1 MRFWLP
7 ILVPSAPYCSAS
19 SSHLHCRASRVA
31 RNQAKVGAA
40 ASEPAEP
47 EPLSL
52 ALALALALSCSLMP
66 PSGLPPPATNSS
78 PCFGLA
84 VGKRR
89 RYGGM
94 FCCGALGEGLVDL
107 CQGPDVVRA
116 DADESFGQE
125 RATANIDPS
134 AAPTTSIGDTLLDV
148 STLEIPWAKTSEGKS
163 ARCRCH
169 FTPPRGLEGHRRLL
183 VVVGLCF
190 QTKTP
195 GCYVVLEGERTP
207 RLHHGRLPRP
217 HRRRSLAHKQTHPLP
232 LTPANSPLLQRHF
245 PFLSPRWRT
254 SPAGRQRPRTCC
266 SWAQIHLPAS
276 PAPPLLPL
284 VHCRRW
290 ESGRWSDSCWRCSSS
305 SSPQSSGSPG
315 S

>member
-125 RATANIDPS
+125 TSDGQHRSIRSPDHEHRRYIARRVDFGDPLGEDERGK
-134 AAPTTSIGDTLLDV
+134 I
-148 STLEIPWAKTSEGKS
+148 STLSLSFHSTTW
-163 ARCRCH
+163 
-169 FTPPRGLEGHRRLL
+169 
-183 VVVGLCF
+183 VG
-190 QTKTP
+190 
-195 GCYVVLEGERTP
+195 G
-207 RLHHGRLPRP
+207 
-217 HRRRSLAHKQTHPLP
+217 A
-232 LTPANSPLLQRHF
+232 
-245 PFLSPRWRT
+245 
-254 SPAGRQRPRTCC
+254 
-266 SWAQIHLPAS
+266 PAS
-276 PAPPLLPL
+276 AG
-284 VHCRRW
+284 CRGVVF
-290 ESGRWSDSCWRCSSS
+290 SNKDTGVLCGFGR
-305 SSPQSSGSPG
+305 
-315 S
+315 

>member
-1 MRFWLP
+1 MSKVLT
-7 ILVPSAPYCSAS
+7 S
-19 SSHLHCRASRVA
+19 SEQTLM
-31 RNQAKVGAA
+31 
-40 ASEPAEP
+40 
-47 EPLSL
+47 SL
-52 ALALALALSCSLMP
+52 
-66 PSGLPPPATNSS
+66 
-78 PCFGLA
+78 
-84 VGKRR
+84 
-89 RYGGM
+89 
-94 FCCGALGEGLVDL
+94 LG
-107 CQGPDVVRA
+107 RK
-116 DADESFGQE
+116 

-148 STLEIPWAKTSEGKS
+148 SILEIPWAKTSKGKS

-190 QTKTP
+190 QTETP
-195 GCYVVLEGERTP
+195 GCYVILEGERTP

-276 PAPPLLPL
+276 SAPPLLPL
-284 VHCRRW
+284 VHYRRW